1 MFWTYLKIGHI
12 IIGVDIATR
21 VRTSGLDHFNI
32 IINPNTQTINKNV
45 DFN

>member
-12 IIGVDIATR
+12 IIGMGNGTR

-32 IINPNTQTINKNV
+32 IINTNTQTINKNA